1 MLQNRIYRGEITH
14 QGMAYPGQ
22 HDAVIDLELWQL
34 VQDKLAVNR
43 HERSLA
49 AGAEAPSLWRA

>member
-1 MLQNRIYRGEITH
+1 
-14 QGMAYPGQ
+14 MAYPGQ